1 MLKQSN
7 ITDYLNIFKGDFC
20 FQGLKLPF
28 YYKQP
33 EYQINIGSKCFQTL
47 DKEWRKMNSSRS

>member
-33 EYQINIGSKCFQTL
+33 EYQINIGSKYFQTL
-47 DKEWRKMNSSRS
+47 DKE

>member
-7 ITDYLNIFKGDFC
+7 IIDYLNIFKGDFC

-28 YYKQP
+28 CYKQP
-33 EYQINIGSKCFQTL
+33 GYQDGTIAVPGQLNLVIEEEHSL
-47 DKEWRKMNSSRS
+47 